1 MTEGNPNMVVYHKE
15 DIPERLH
22 YKNNERVPSI
32 VVVADPGYAVYAVSS
47 KIQGWIKAKGV

>member
-1 MTEGNPNMVVYHKE
+1 MVVYHKE